1 MTQTYLPADLET
13 LMCQAIDQQV
23 EGPKLDFKRELNI
36 KGEDLAEL
44 LKDIC
49 AIANTDDPAHF
60 HGLGCIVVGVTRDRT
75 FGTLP
80 DDFNADKWSAS
91 LNEKI
96 NKHISPPLNLRVS
109 GPYEHQNGK
118 FAVVIIPVSE
128 DQPHMIVKES
138 GTARPGQWWVRIGD
152 STAQAGPDEYA
163 RVLGKRVQREVRPLA
178 EQLTLTRGLLEN
190 LEGRLERLQ
199 TSALQKAHLEVA
211 DAPDLSVAAKIRA
224 QYGNRDAPLRQ
235 ALHRE
240 MLRFLEAFE
249 DEFPESRVEQLA
261 NDPDG
266 LRQKVLRMEE
276 LTRPLGEA
284 LATAVL
290 VGGGELDALVGQ
302 VLVEITEKTLTF
314 PRYRSLNPTTE
325 KLRSYPQILLVL
337 AVCAASILAE
347 RTEWLRSVLRT
358 KHRHFLQNHGTSS
371 MLDPTRALV
380 EWEPILEPLIQES
393 SCSPAYQHI
402 NDVVL
407 GESGWLHGADPFK
420 FTPQLIAATE
430 LLQSLVYM
438 DEPGELQPSPI
449 PNTII
454 YNYAADEM
462 LTQVLQR
469 NPALFRA
476 PLQQDLKELLTRY
489 ITGVAGYSG
498 GLSGRRFGCRPR
510 VTGALLKIFS

>member
-1 MTQTYLPADLET
+1 
-13 LMCQAIDQQV
+13 MCQAIDQQV

-44 LKDIC
+44 LKDVC

-80 DDFNADKWSAS
+80 DDFDADKWSAS

-96 NKHISPPLNLRVS
+96 NKHISPPINLRVS
-109 GPYEHQNGK
+109 GPYQHQNGK

-152 STAQAGPDEYA
+152 STVQAGPDEYA

-178 EQLTLTRGLLEN
+178 DQLTITRGLLEN

-199 TSALQKAHLEVA
+199 TSTLQKAHLEVA

-224 QYGNRDAPLRQ
+224 QYGSRDTPLRQ

-240 MLRFLEAFE
+240 MLQFLEAFE
-249 DEFPESRVEQLA
+249 DEFPDLSVEQLA
-261 NDPDG
+261 NDPEK
-266 LRQKVLRMEE
+266 LRQKILRMEE

-290 VGGGELDALVGQ
+290 VGSGELDIPVGQ
-302 VLVEITEKTLTF
+302 ILVEVTEKTLTF
-314 PRYRSLNPTTE
+314 PRYKSLNPMTE

-337 AVCAASILAE
+337 AVCAASVLAG
-347 RTEWLRSVLRT
+347 RTEWLRPVLRT
-358 KHRHFLQNHGTSS
+358 RHRHFLQNYGTSS
-371 MLDPTRALV
+371 MLDPTRALID
-380 EWEPILEPLIQES
+380 WEPVLEPLIHEN
-393 SCSPAYQHI
+393 SCAPAYQHI
-402 NDVVL
+402 NDVVM
-407 GESGWLHGADPFK
+407 GEAGWLSGADPFTL
-420 FTPQLIAATE
+420 TPQLIGETE
-430 LLQSLVYM
+430 LLQSLIYM
-438 DEPGELQPSPI
+438 DEPGDFQPSPI
-449 PNTII
+449 PNTVV
-454 YNYAADEM
+454 YNYAAVEM
-462 LTQVLQR
+462 LTQALRR
-469 NPALFRA
+469 NPTLFRA
-476 PLQQDLKELLTRY
+476 PLQRDIKELLERY
-489 ITGVAGYSG
+489 IEGVAGYGG
-498 GLSGRRFGCRPR
+498 GLSGRRFGCRPQ
-510 VTGALLKIFS
+510 VTSAVMKVFS